1 MWLAMRNA
9 VSQPHL
15 QTPDFPLSLNA
26 EHFSNKCSWLVRLG
40 LGRKAP
46 SSVVGKKMVWMWSG
60 LAPPP
65 WFSILQPCKGTST
78 EVFAP
83 LR

>member
-9 VSQPHL
+9 VSQPHS

-26 EHFSNKCSWLVRLG
+26 EHFSNKCCWLVQLG
-40 LGRKAP
+40 LGGKAP
-46 SSVVGKKMVWMWSG
+46 SSVVGKKMVCMWSG

-65 WFSILQPCKGTST
+65 WFSILQLCKGTST

-83 LR
+83 LC